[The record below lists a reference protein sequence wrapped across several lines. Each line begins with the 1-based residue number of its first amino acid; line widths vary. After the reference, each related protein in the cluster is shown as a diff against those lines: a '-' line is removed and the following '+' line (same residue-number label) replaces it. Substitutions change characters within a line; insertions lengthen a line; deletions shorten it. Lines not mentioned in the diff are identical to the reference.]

1 MAAYSFFVQKKPNL
15 SQIKQESK
23 YLREQ
28 WHGQLKIL
36 GGSKC
41 LTLGEQQIF
50 L

>member
-1 MAAYSFFVQKKPNL
+1 MAAIHFL
-15 SQIKQESK
+15 STRSPILTKLNKSRNN
-23 YLREQ
+23 LREQ

-41 LTLGEQQIF
+41 LTLGEQQNF